1 MLLEAGEQDFV
12 DLIAGNAPR
21 GLALPNS
28 ALAPVE
34 VLHILGELATSI
46 RSTFAPAAWMI
57 LEQGE
62 IVGLCSITKLVDG
75 GGIDIGYGIAPTR
88 QGQGNAT
95 RAVSAIL
102 EWARNDSRVQMV
114 TAETAV
120 NNPASQRVL
129 LHNGF
134 TQTGQ
139 RYDPEDGDLF
149 SWKIDVARPIQIS

>member
-21 GLALPNS
+21 GLALPDS

-34 VLHILGELATSI
+34 ILQMLGGLATSI

-57 LEQGE
+57 VEQGE
-62 IVGLCSITKLVDG
+62 IVGLCSVTKLVEG
-75 GGIDIGYGIAPTR
+75 GGIYVGYGIAPTR
-88 QGQGNAT
+88 QRRGSAT
-95 RAVSAIL
+95 RAISAVL
-102 EWARNDSRVQMV
+102 EWAGNDARVNMV
-114 TAETAV
+114 IAETVV

-134 TQTGQ
+134 IQTGQ

-149 SWKIDVARPIQIS
+149 CWKIDVARPIQIS